1 MRLVYSF
8 YIQQT
13 EELIRL
19 CKVSNNLYNQALYVF
34 RQALKNENKWI
45 RFFDMDK
52 IMKSM
57 LNLDGEINYRLLK
70 SQVSQQILRILD
82 ANIVSYYKTIKDFK
96 IHPDKYKATP
106 QLPSFRKRGGLFNLV
121 YPNQS
126 ARIKDGK
133 ILLSKDLSIN
143 IPQWD
148 KYKDRICNFKQIRII
163 PLKNSFKIE
172 IIYTYEIKNLNL
184 DNSKYAS
191 IDLGIDNLATM
202 VTENNAIVY
211 SGKFLKSYNKYF
223 NKKLARLQS
232 IKDKQGIKGCTKRI
246 EALYEKRNRYIED
259 VFHKYSRI
267 IVDYLIINRIGNLVV
282 GYNSGWKQSI
292 DMGKKNNQKFMQIP
306 FARLTSYLKYKCEMV
321 GIRYIETE
329 ESYTSKCDSL
339 ALEEIKKHDSYLGK
353 RVKRGLFQ
361 SSTGVL
367 INADVNGSTNILRKV
382 VGDSDCINQII
393 GSGQLLCPIRYNNP
407 FRIV

>member
-106 QLPSFRKRGGLFNLV
+106 QLPSFRKRGSLFNLV

-246 EALYEKRNRYIED
+246 EGLYEKRNRYIED

-382 VGDSDCINQII
+382 VGDSDCINQIV

>member
-19 CKVSNNLYNQALYVF
+19 CKTSNNLYNQALYIF

-57 LNLDGEINYRLLK
+57 LNLDGEINYRLLRA
-70 SQVSQQILRILD
+70 QVSQQILRILD

-106 QLPSFRKRGGLFNLV
+106 QLPSFRKRGSLFNLV

-143 IPQWD
+143 IPQWN

-172 IIYTYEIKNLNL
+172 IIYTYENKNLNL

-232 IKDKQGIKGCTKRI
+232 IKDKQGIKECTKRI
-246 EALYEKRNRYIED
+246 DALYEKRNRYIED

-267 IVDYLIINRIGNLVV
+267 IVDYLIRNRIGNLVV
-282 GYNSGWKQSI
+282 GYNSGWKQSV

-306 FARLTSYLKYKCEMV
+306 FARLTSCLKYKCEMV

-339 ALEEIKKHDSYLGK
+339 ALEKIKKHNSYLGK
-353 RVKRGLFQ
+353 RIKRGLFQ